1 VGGHGCVEWYQ
12 HGLGT
17 SAAVEAA
24 TAAYRAETDIVDRF
38 FGDVCVFGPKQKIG
52 KKELFE
58 AWEQW
63 CYENGEEP
71 GKQNSF
77 TRLMGDKGVVLNF
90 EEVKVKGNRIWKGID
105 VGESAPQT
113 PSDEKVPPYKSP
125 AKTGVVLP
133 LGGTFPKI
141 RQKYLRMPLVRKGFR
156 KTAKKCPPGPKVPP
170 KS

>member
-1 VGGHGCVEWYQ
+1 
-12 HGLGT
+12 
-17 SAAVEAA
+17 
-24 TAAYRAETDIVDRF
+24 
-38 FGDVCVFGPKQKIG
+38 VCVFGPKQKIG

-90 EEVKVKGNRIWKGID
+90 EEVKVKGNRIWKGIG

-113 PSDEKVPPYKSP
+113 PSDEKVPPLQKSRKNGGRP
-125 AKTGVVLP
+125 TSGGHFSEDSAKVSEDAPREERFSENGE
-133 LGGTFPKI
+133 
-141 RQKYLRMPLVRKGFR
+141 
-156 KTAKKCPPGPKVPP
+156 KVPP
-170 KS
+170 GAKSAPQVVTTPSRGSLRTG